1 MRISVE
7 KKLFLKPREFA
18 AAISASPSKV
28 YQGIAN
34 GSIPSVRIAG
44 LLRIPAA
51 FADELAKD
59 ALVQARALLEV
70 PA

>member
-1 MRISVE
+1 ME

-28 YQGIAN
+28 YQGIAD

-44 LLRIPAA
+44 LLRIPAT
-51 FADELAKD
+51 FADDLAR
-59 ALVQARALLEV
+59 QATEGADQS
-70 PA
+70 

>member
-1 MRISVE
+1 ME

-28 YQGIAN
+28 YEGIAN

-44 LLRIPAA
+44 LLRIPAT
-51 FADELAKD
+51 FADDLAK
-59 ALVQARALLEV
+59 RATRPESDQE
-70 PA
+70 AQ